1 MKEHDNV
8 DINGVILE
16 PKHNQELI
24 RDCSKSCYIY
34 FVSLSKGRCCLVV
47 KK

>member
-1 MKEHDNV
+1 MFPVHKYKSALIMKEHDNV

-24 RDCSKSCYIY
+24 RDCSKS
-34 FVSLSKGRCCLVV
+34 
-47 KK
+47 